1 MAKNDKAVKPTE
13 KVRQRANKRPLTDAF
28 TAICRSELR
37 MEVVKE
43 FRFHPTRRWRFDYA
57 IPSHKIALEV
67 EGGVFTGGRH
77 IRSKGFIGDM
87 EKYNEAAR
95 LGWTVV
101 RVIPAELY
109 TRKTVQLLREL
120 INNST
125 N

>member
-1 MAKNDKAVKPTE
+1 
-13 KVRQRANKRPLTDAF
+13 
-28 TAICRSELR
+28 
-37 MEVVKE
+37 
-43 FRFHPTRRWRFDYA
+43 
-57 IPSHKIALEV
+57 
-67 EGGVFTGGRH
+67 
-77 IRSKGFIGDM
+77 M

-109 TRKTVQLLREL
+109 TRKTVQLLRDL

>member
-1 MAKNDKAVKPTE
+1 MAKNDKAVKPTK

-43 FRFHPTRRWRFDYA
+43 FCFHPTRRWRFDYA

-77 IRSKGFIGDM
+77 TRSKGFIGDM

-109 TRKTVQLLREL
+109 TRKTVQLLRDL

>member
-77 IRSKGFIGDM
+77 TRSKGFIGDM

-109 TRKTVQLLREL
+109 TRKTVQLLRDL

>member
-1 MAKNDKAVKPTE
+1 MAKNDKAVKPTK

-67 EGGVFTGGRH
+67 EGGVFIGGRH
-77 IRSKGFIGDM
+77 TRSKGFLGDM

-109 TRKTVQLLREL
+109 TRKTVQLLRDL

>member
-1 MAKNDKAVKPTE
+1 MAKNDKAVNPTE

-57 IPSHKIALEV
+57 ILSHKIALEV

-77 IRSKGFIGDM
+77 TRSKGFLGDM

-109 TRKTVQLLREL
+109 TRKTVQLLRDL

>member
-1 MAKNDKAVKPTE
+1 
-13 KVRQRANKRPLTDAF
+13 
-28 TAICRSELR
+28 

-57 IPSHKIALEV
+57 ILSHKIALEV

-77 IRSKGFIGDM
+77 TRSKGFLGDM

-109 TRKTVQLLREL
+109 TRKTVQLLRDL